1 MRMNITAVNLQIGI
15 KELKDNLS
23 AYLRQVKAGATLTIT
38 EHGQPIGRLVPLQ
51 KSIEA
56 RLQELVAADLITW
69 NGKKYLPDPSRARP
83 LLSPDA
89 LKTAAEIV
97 LEDRA

>member
-1 MRMNITAVNLQIGI
+1 MIENITVVNQQVGI

-38 EHGQPIGRLVPLQ
+38 EHGQPIGCLAPIQ
-51 KSIEA
+51 KSVEA
-56 RLQELVAADLITW
+56 RLQELVDAGMITW
-69 NGKKYLPDPSRARP
+69 NGKKYQPDSSRSRP
-83 LLSPDA
+83 LLSSDTP
-89 LKTAAEIV
+89 KTAAEIV